1 MSSRFLA
8 MAAAVIECWFADRAC
23 TISVSEIHKHIF
35 IVFIFFFYFLFPF
48 PDIAFPYKDRLMQNN
63 IMHSALLALCY
74 SVLFQPS
81 KGPTA

>member
-35 IVFIFFFYFLFPF
+35 IVFIFFCIFYFRSLISRFHIKT
-48 PDIAFPYKDRLMQNN
+48 D
-63 IMHSALLALCY
+63 
-74 SVLFQPS
+74 
-81 KGPTA
+81 